1 MNFAEW
7 PSGRG
12 YILLWMTLQKPSFL
26 RFISFLALSFFLVYT
41 FGRNYLSRG
50 GCSLGKV
57 QPEFLQKKSF
67 YLRCGQRRKQ
77 NQLFLGADFM
87 AL

>member
-12 YILLWMTLQKPSFL
+12 YILLWMTLQKASLL

-41 FGRNYLSRG
+41 FGGNYLSHG
-50 GCSLGKV
+50 GCSFGKV
-57 QPEFLQKKSF
+57 QPGFLQKKNF
-67 YLRCGQRRKQ
+67 CLRCGQRHKQ
-77 NQLFLGADFM
+77 NQLFLEADFV